1 MLYMCAKLIREW
13 AMLCKQE
20 DGEKLETWAVKLER
34 RSARPPH
41 LTWVQ
46 ASGSSTSEN
55 RVHSPSDRAGGGD
68 ERGAES
74 CSLSLRLPLISEQ
87 TKLVC
92 ASAPVVSATTVSF
105 ASESKGSW
113 GRGS

>member
-1 MLYMCAKLIREW
+1 VCQANQGMGDAVQARGW
-13 AMLCKQE
+13 
-20 DGEKLETWAVKLER
+20 GEAGNVGCEIGKKKRKT
-34 RSARPPH
+34 SARPPH

-105 ASESKGSW
+105 ASESKESW